1 MNISRQS
8 QITKQKNQTLSMKDK
23 DQNEQKL
30 SPEEIENLRK
40 F

>member
-8 QITKQKNQTLSMKDK
+8 QITKQKHQTLSMKDK